1 MKFAVIG
8 AGAIG
13 GYLGAKLAASGEDV
27 TVIARGA
34 NLAAIQ
40 AHGLKLIQED
50 GSEIQARN
58 VRAYQRPEEAG
69 AATAAGKQDF
79 VLLALK
85 AHQVEPVAAA
95 IAHLCHERTAIVT
108 LQNGIPWWYFYQHG
122 GVHAGRPIRSA
133 DPSGAIGA
141 AIDPARIIGCVVYPA
156 ANLIKPGV
164 IQVVEGN
171 RFTLG
176 EPDGSESDRVK
187 TLAEILVRAGF
198 KAPITRDIRGEIWL
212 KLWGNLTF
220 NPISALTHATLVDIC
235 QFPATRELAT
245 NMMREAETVA
255 NKLGITF
262 RVGIERRIAGAE
274 RVGAHKTSMLQDIE
288 QGRPIELDALL
299 GSVVELGALTETPT
313 PCINAVYAV
322 TSLLAKT
329 LATQNGRL
337 QIR

>member
-13 GYLGAKLAASGEDV
+13 GYLAAKLAAAGEEV

-34 NLAAIQ
+34 NLAAIRT
-40 AHGLKLIQED
+40 HGLTLIQED
-50 GSEIQARN
+50 GSEIRVTDLHAH
-58 VRAYQRPEEAG
+58 ARPEEAQP
-69 AATAAGKQDF
+69 QDY

-85 AHQVEPVAAA
+85 AHQVEPLAAA
-95 IAHLCHERTAIVT
+95 IRHLCHERTAIVT
-108 LQNGIPWWYFYQHG
+108 LQNGIPWWYFYNHG
-122 GVHAGRPIRSA
+122 GVYSGRPIQSA
-133 DPSGAIGA
+133 DPSGAIAA
-141 AIDPARIIGCVVYPA
+141 AIDSARIIGCVVFPA
-156 ANLIKPGV
+156 ANLVAPGV
-164 IQVVEGN
+164 VQVVEGN

-187 TLAEILVRAGF
+187 TLADRLINAGF

-220 NPISALTHATLVDIC
+220 NPISALSHATLVDIC
-235 QFPATRELAT
+235 QFAPTRELAT
-245 NMMREAETVA
+245 TMMREAELVA
-255 NKLGITF
+255 NKLGIVF

-288 QGRPIELDALL
+288 QGRPIELDALM
-299 GSVVELGALTETPT
+299 GSVVELGKLTETPT
-313 PCINAVYAV
+313 PCISAIYAV

-329 LATQNGRL
+329 LEAQKGRL
-337 QIR
+337 QIRS